1 MAPAV
6 LRRLSADWQRP
17 APARAP
23 SWTESPASELPSG
36 AGVEY
41 DWAGRASR
49 AVGIAVHRMLEIIA
63 REGPDAWPEARV
75 AGASPL
81 VRVLLA
87 EAGVSP
93 GELADLRARCMT
105 ALGSTLADPRG
116 RWILDARHGEARS
129 ERSVSGYVDGRLV
142 QGVMDRAFVDD
153 GTLWIV
159 DFKAGRH
166 EGGGLETF
174 LDREQARYREQ
185 LERYAVLLAP
195 EHDGPVRL
203 GLYFPQHAGWREW
216 APGEAYSSS
225 G

>member
-1 MAPAV
+1 
-6 LRRLSADWQRP
+6 
-17 APARAP
+17 
-23 SWTESPASELPSG
+23 
-36 AGVEY
+36 
-41 DWAGRASR
+41 
-49 AVGIAVHRMLEIIA
+49 MLEIIA
-63 REGPDAWPEARV
+63 RDGPHAWPEARL
-75 AGASPL
+75 AAAAPL

-87 EAGVSP
+87 EAGISP
-93 GELADLRARCMT
+93 PDLDPLSARCMK
-105 ALGSTLADPRG
+105 AIESTLADPRG
-116 RWILDARHGEARS
+116 RWILDAGHGEARS
-129 ERSVSGYVDGRLV
+129 ERGISGYVDGRLV
-142 QGVMDRAFVDD
+142 QGVVDRSFVDD

-195 EHDGPVRL
+195 DHDGPVRL

-216 APGEAYSSS
+216 VPGEVYSSS